1 MGSASLSYQVSTL
14 PCALVIL
21 AEIDVNLSIL
31 DHSNIHHCWQAEC
44 QNFGIQPAKDLKHGA
59 TQDCTY
65 LNLGGGMR
73 LLNNSKD
80 IFRKNFEN
88 GTA

>member
-1 MGSASLSYQVSTL
+1 MPEQ
-14 PCALVIL
+14 
-21 AEIDVNLSIL
+21 
-31 DHSNIHHCWQAEC
+31 
-44 QNFGIQPAKDLKHGA
+44 DLKHGA

-88 GTA
+88 GTAQQVAMTTADRTGHI